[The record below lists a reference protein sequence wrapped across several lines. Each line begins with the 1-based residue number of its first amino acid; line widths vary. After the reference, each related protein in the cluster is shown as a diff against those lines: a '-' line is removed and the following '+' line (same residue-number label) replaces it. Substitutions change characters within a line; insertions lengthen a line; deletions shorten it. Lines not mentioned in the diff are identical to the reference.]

1 MSFLG
6 EMYFADKNSFA
17 HIIAFSI
24 LSQKKRKENVR
35 YLFLHPF
42 DKLATFLNRSREGST
57 IFKSQKERNKGKMNS
72 YKSILIFVFPS
83 KDQKV
88 FQFTFLGLIL
98 LCLSRIWARLTQ
110 LWWFGSTQ

>member
-1 MSFLG
+1 MLFFRRMSFLG

-57 IFKSQKERNKGKMNS
+57 IFKSQKERNKGKDEFLQIN
-72 YKSILIFVFPS
+72 LDLCFP
-83 KDQKV
+83 
-88 FQFTFLGLIL
+88 I
-98 LCLSRIWARLTQ
+98 
-110 LWWFGSTQ
+110 